1 VSPRYFRLL
10 TAIPKRE
17 IISWPLKRR
26 SCFSRESKGLQKLIP
41 HQEVLDTGKLAER
54 EGFEPFFYRE
64 AKLLRN
70 TDLIDD

>member
-1 VSPRYFRLL
+1 M
-10 TAIPKRE
+10 
-17 IISWPLKRR
+17 RR
-26 SCFSRESKGLQKLIP
+26 M
-41 HQEVLDTGKLAER
+41 AER